1 MKNYSTKLKESNQDK
16 GSSLHAARVG
26 IILATLSRPHP
37 LPSPQKMNL
46 LKYNHIQV
54 DYFHFLY
61 KHSGF

>member
-1 MKNYSTKLKESNQDK
+1 MKNYSTKLKESNQNKD
-16 GSSLHAARVG
+16 SSLHVARVG
-26 IILATLSRPHP
+26 IILTTLSRPHP
-37 LPSPQKMNL
+37 PPKKKMSL